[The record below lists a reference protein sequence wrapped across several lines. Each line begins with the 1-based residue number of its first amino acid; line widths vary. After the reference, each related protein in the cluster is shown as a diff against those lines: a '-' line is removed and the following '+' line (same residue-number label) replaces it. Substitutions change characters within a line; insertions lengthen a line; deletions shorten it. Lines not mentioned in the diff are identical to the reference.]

1 MTKYV
6 AQMLCLVLIGC
17 AATPTTESNERITAS
32 LRQKPKPSLDKTYDW
47 GSKPPNANPGRNR
60 D

>member
-6 AQMLCLVLIGC
+6 ASILCVLLIGC
-17 AATPTTESNERITAS
+17 AATSTGELDRRAAS
-32 LRQKPKPSLDKTYDW
+32 APRPKAMASLDKTYDW
-47 GSKPPNANPGRNR
+47 GSKPPNAAPDRIQ